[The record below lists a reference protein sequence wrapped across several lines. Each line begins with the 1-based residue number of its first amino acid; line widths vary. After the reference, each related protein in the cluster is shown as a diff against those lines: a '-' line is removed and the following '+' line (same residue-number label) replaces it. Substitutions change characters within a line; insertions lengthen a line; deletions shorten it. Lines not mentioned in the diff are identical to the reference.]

1 MFFDEARIHVK
12 AGDGGNGVVSFRRE
26 KYVPRGGPDG
36 GRGGDGGD
44 VVLEVDPQLNT
55 LLHLQNQVH
64 FTAGQGV
71 AGRGKNQTG
80 ARGEDVIVG
89 VPSGTTVRDA
99 GTGQV
104 LADLVEAGQRVI
116 VAQGGQGGR
125 GNVSFASSTNQAP
138 RLAERGLP
146 GQELWLLLELKL
158 LADVGLIGMPNAG
171 KSTLLAAVSAA
182 RPKIADYPFTT
193 LQPNLGVVAV
203 DAGASFVM
211 ADLPG
216 LIEGAHAGAGLGHQ
230 FLRHVERT
238 RLLIH
243 LLDGAADDPLG
254 YFDQI
259 NQELRLFNPALAE
272 RPQIVVLNKMDLPD
286 ARSRW
291 PQVEAAM
298 RARKRPAYAIS
309 AATGE
314 GIRQLVARVGHM
326 LVELP
331 KPEPAAGEIP
341 VFTLEESPKLSV
353 EREGDAWRVR
363 GEAVE
368 RLAHQTMW
376 QYHDAVQR
384 AQRVLEA
391 MGVLDALREAG
402 VQPGDMVRIGSVE
415 LEWVW

>member
-12 AGDGGNGVVSFRRE
+12 AGDGGNGAVSFRRE

-55 LLHLQNQVH
+55 LLHFQNQVH
-64 FTAGQGV
+64 FKAGQG
-71 AGRGKNQTG
+71 AHGRGKNQTG
-80 ARGEDVIVG
+80 ARGEDIVVT
-89 VPSGTTVRDA
+89 VPPGTVVRDA
-99 GTGQV
+99 DSDQV

-125 GNVSFASSTNQAP
+125 GNISFASSTNQAP

-146 GQELWLLLELKL
+146 GQELWLRLELKL
-158 LADVGLIGMPNAG
+158 LADVGLVGMPNAG

-193 LQPNLGVVAV
+193 LQPSLGVVAL
-203 DAGASFVM
+203 DEGNSFVM

-216 LIEGAHAGAGLGHQ
+216 LIEGAHAGVGLGHQ

-243 LLDGAADDPLG
+243 LLDGAADDPLDH
-254 YFDQI
+254 FDQI
-259 NQELRLFNPALAE
+259 NQELGLFNPALAE
-272 RPQIVVLNKMDLPD
+272 RPQVVVLNKMDLPD
-286 ARSRW
+286 ARSHW
-291 PQVEAAM
+291 PKVEAAM
-298 RARKRPAYAIS
+298 RARKLPAYAIS

-314 GIRQLVARVGHM
+314 GIRQLIARIGSM
-326 LVELP
+326 LLELP
-331 KPEPAAGEIP
+331 KPEPVAGEIP
-341 VFTLEESPKLSV
+341 VFKLEESPQVTV
-353 EREGDAWRVR
+353 EREGDAWRVK

>member
-1 MFFDEARIHVK
+1 MFFDEARIHAK
-12 AGDGGNGVVSFRRE
+12 AGNGGNGAVSFRRE

-44 VVLEVDPQLNT
+44 VVLEVDSQLNT
-55 LLHLQNQVH
+55 LLHFQKQVH
-64 FTAGQGV
+64 FKAGQGV
-71 AGRGKNQTG
+71 PGRGKNQTG
-80 ARGEDVIVG
+80 ARGEDIVVM
-89 VPSGTTVRDA
+89 VPPGTVVRDA
-99 GTGQV
+99 DSGQV

-125 GNVSFASSTNQAP
+125 GNISFATSTNQAP

-146 GQELWLLLELKL
+146 GQELWLRLELKL
-158 LADVGLIGMPNAG
+158 LADVGLVGMPNAG

-193 LQPNLGVVAV
+193 LQPSLGVVAL
-203 DAGASFVM
+203 DEGNSFVM

-216 LIEGAHAGAGLGHQ
+216 
-230 FLRHVERT
+230 HVERT

-243 LLDGAADDPLG
+243 LLDGAADDPLDH
-254 YFDQI
+254 FDQI
-259 NQELRLFNPALAE
+259 NQELELFNPALAQ
-272 RPQIVVLNKMDLPD
+272 RPQIVVLSKMDLPD
-286 ARSRW
+286 ARSHW
-291 PQVEAAM
+291 PKVKAAM
-298 RARKRPAYAIS
+298 RTRQLPAYAIS

-314 GIRQLVARVGHM
+314 GVRQLMAQVGSM
-326 LVELP
+326 LAELP

-341 VFTLEESPKLSV
+341 VFKLEESPQLTV

-368 RLAHQTMW
+368 RMAHQTMW

>member
-12 AGDGGNGVVSFRRE
+12 AGNGGNGAVSFRRE

-55 LLHLQNQVH
+55 LLHFQNQVH
-64 FTAGQGV
+64 FKAEPGV
-71 AGRGKNQTG
+71 HGRGKNQTG
-80 ARGEDVIVG
+80 ARGEDIVVM
-89 VPSGTTVRDA
+89 VPPGTVVRDA
-99 GTGQV
+99 NSGQV
-104 LADLVEAGQRVI
+104 LADLVEAGHRVI

-125 GNVSFASSTNQAP
+125 GNISFATSTNQAP

-146 GQELWLLLELKL
+146 GQELWLRLELKL
-158 LADVGLIGMPNAG
+158 LADVGLVGMPNAG

-193 LQPNLGVVAV
+193 LQPSLGVVAL
-203 DAGASFVM
+203 DEGNSFVM

-243 LLDGAADDPLG
+243 LLDGAADDPLDH
-254 YFDQI
+254 FDQI
-259 NQELRLFNPALAE
+259 DQELELFNPDLAQ
-272 RPQIVVLNKMDLPD
+272 RPQIVVLSKMDLPD

-291 PQVEAAM
+291 PKVEAAM
-298 RARKRPAYAIS
+298 RARKLPAYAIS

-314 GIRQLVARVGHM
+314 GVRQLMARVGGM
-326 LVELP
+326 LAELP

-341 VFTLEESPKLSV
+341 VFKLEESPQLTV

>member
-12 AGDGGNGVVSFRRE
+12 AGDGGNGAVSFRRE

-55 LLHLQNQVH
+55 LVHFQKQVH
-64 FTAGQGV
+64 FKAGQGV
-71 AGRGKNQTG
+71 HGRGKNQTG
-80 ARGEDVIVG
+80 ARGEDVVVT
-89 VPSGTTVRDA
+89 VPPGTVVRDA
-99 GTGQV
+99 DSGQV
-104 LADLVEAGQRVI
+104 LADLVEAGRRVI

-125 GNVSFASSTNQAP
+125 GNISFASSTNQAP

-146 GQELWLLLELKL
+146 GQELWLRLELKL
-158 LADVGLIGMPNAG
+158 LADVGLVGMPNAG

-193 LQPNLGVVAV
+193 LQPSLGVVAL
-203 DAGASFVM
+203 DEGSSFVM

-254 YFDQI
+254 HFDQI
-259 NQELRLFNPALAE
+259 NQELALFNPALAE
-272 RPQIVVLNKMDLPD
+272 RPQVVVLNKLDLPD

-298 RARKRPAYAIS
+298 RARKLPAYAIS

-314 GIRQLVARVGHM
+314 GVRQLMARVGSM
-326 LVELP
+326 LSELP
-331 KPEPAAGEIP
+331 KPEPIAGEIP
-341 VFTLEESPKLSV
+341 VFKLEESSQLTV

-363 GEAVE
+363 GAAVE

>member
-1 MFFDEARIHVK
+1 MFFDEARIHAK
-12 AGDGGNGVVSFRRE
+12 AGNGGNGAVSFRRE

-44 VVLEVDPQLNT
+44 VVLEVDSQLNT
-55 LLHLQNQVH
+55 LLHFQKQVH
-64 FTAGQGV
+64 FKAGQGV
-71 AGRGKNQTG
+71 PGRGKNQTG
-80 ARGEDVIVG
+80 ARGEDIVVM
-89 VPSGTTVRDA
+89 VPPGTVVRDA
-99 GTGQV
+99 DSGQV

-125 GNVSFASSTNQAP
+125 GNISFATSTNQAP

-146 GQELWLLLELKL
+146 GQELWLRLELKL
-158 LADVGLIGMPNAG
+158 LADVGLVGMPNAG

-193 LQPNLGVVAV
+193 LQPSLGVVAL
-203 DAGASFVM
+203 DADNSFVM

-243 LLDGAADDPLG
+243 LLDGAADDPLDH
-254 YFDQI
+254 FDQI
-259 NQELRLFNPALAE
+259 NQELELFNPALAE
-272 RPQIVVLNKMDLPD
+272 RPQVVVLSKMDLPD
-286 ARSRW
+286 ARGHW
-291 PQVEAAM
+291 PKVEAAM
-298 RARKRPAYAIS
+298 RARKLPAYAIS

-314 GIRQLVARVGHM
+314 GVRHLIARVGSM
-326 LVELP
+326 LAELP
-331 KPEPAAGEIP
+331 KPEPVAGGIP
-341 VFTLEESPKLSV
+341 VFKLEESPQLTV

-368 RLAHQTMW
+368 RMAHQTMW

-402 VQPGDMVRIGSVE
+402 VQPGDMVRIGNVE

>member
-12 AGDGGNGVVSFRRE
+12 AGDGGNGAVSFRRE

-55 LLHLQNQVH
+55 LVHFQKQVH
-64 FTAGQGV
+64 FKAGQGV
-71 AGRGKNQTG
+71 HGRGKNQTG
-80 ARGEDVIVG
+80 ARGEDVVVT
-89 VPSGTTVRDA
+89 VPPGTVVRDA
-99 GTGQV
+99 DSGQV

-125 GNVSFASSTNQAP
+125 GNISFASSTNQAP

-146 GQELWLLLELKL
+146 GQELWLRLELKL
-158 LADVGLIGMPNAG
+158 LADVGLVGMPNAG

-193 LQPNLGVVAV
+193 LQPSLGVVAL
-203 DAGASFVM
+203 DEGSSFVM

-254 YFDQI
+254 HFDQI
-259 NQELRLFNPALAE
+259 NQELALFNPALAE
-272 RPQIVVLNKMDLPD
+272 RPQVVVLNKLDLPD

-298 RARKRPAYAIS
+298 RARKLPAYAIS

-314 GIRQLVARVGHM
+314 GVRQLMARVGSM
-326 LVELP
+326 LSELP
-331 KPEPAAGEIP
+331 KPEPIAGEIP
-341 VFTLEESPKLSV
+341 VFKLEESSQLTV

-363 GEAVE
+363 GAAVE

>member
-12 AGDGGNGVVSFRRE
+12 AGDGGNGAVSFRRE

-55 LLHLQNQVH
+55 LLHFQNQVH
-64 FTAGQGV
+64 FKAGQGV
-71 AGRGKNQTG
+71 HGRGKNQTG
-80 ARGEDVIVG
+80 ARGEDIAVM
-89 VPSGTTVRDA
+89 VPPGTVVRHADS
-99 GTGQV
+99 GQV

-116 VAQGGQGGR
+116 VALGGQGGR
-125 GNVSFASSTNQAP
+125 GNISFATSTNQAP

-146 GQELWLLLELKL
+146 GQELWLRLELKL
-158 LADVGLIGMPNAG
+158 LADVGLVGMPNAG

-193 LQPNLGVVAV
+193 LQPSLGVVAL
-203 DAGASFVM
+203 DEGNSFVM

-216 LIEGAHAGAGLGHQ
+216 LIEGAHAGAGLGLQ

-243 LLDGAADDPLG
+243 LLDGAADDPLDH
-254 YFDQI
+254 FDQI
-259 NQELRLFNPALAE
+259 NQELSLFNPALAE
-272 RPQIVVLNKMDLPD
+272 RPQVVVLNKMDLPD
-286 ARSRW
+286 ARSHW
-291 PQVEAAM
+291 PKVEAAM
-298 RARKRPAYAIS
+298 RARKLPTYAIS

-314 GIRQLVARVGHM
+314 GVRQLIARVGSM
-326 LVELP
+326 LLELP
-331 KPEPAAGEIP
+331 KPEPIAGEIP
-341 VFTLEESPKLSV
+341 VFKLEESPQLTV
-353 EREGDAWRVR
+353 EREGNAWRVR

-402 VQPGDMVRIGSVE
+402 VQPGDMVRIGSIE

>member
-12 AGDGGNGVVSFRRE
+12 AGNGGNGAVSFRRE

-55 LLHLQNQVH
+55 LLHFQNQVH
-64 FTAGQGV
+64 FKAGQGV
-71 AGRGKNQTG
+71 PGRGKNQTG
-80 ARGEDVIVG
+80 ARGEDIVVM
-89 VPSGTTVRDA
+89 VPPGTVVRAADS
-99 GTGQV
+99 GQV

-125 GNVSFASSTNQAP
+125 GNISFATSTNQAP

-146 GQELWLLLELKL
+146 GQELWLRLELKL
-158 LADVGLIGMPNAG
+158 LADVGLVGMPNAG

-193 LQPNLGVVAV
+193 LQPSLGVVAL
-203 DAGASFVM
+203 DEGNSFVM

-243 LLDGAADDPLG
+243 LLDGAADDPLDH
-254 YFDQI
+254 FDQI
-259 NQELRLFNPALAE
+259 DQELELFNPTLAE
-272 RPQIVVLNKMDLPD
+272 RPQIVVLSKMDLPD
-286 ARSRW
+286 ARSHW
-291 PQVEAAM
+291 PKVEAAM
-298 RARKRPAYAIS
+298 RARQLPAYAIS

-314 GIRQLVARVGHM
+314 GVRQLMARVGSM
-326 LVELP
+326 LAKLP
-331 KPEPAAGEIP
+331 KPEPVAGEIP
-341 VFTLEESPKLSV
+341 VFKLEESPQLTV

-368 RLAHQTMW
+368 RMAQQTMW

>member
-12 AGDGGNGVVSFRRE
+12 AGDGGNGAVSFRRE

-44 VVLEVDPQLNT
+44 GVLEVDPQLNT
-55 LLHLQNQVH
+55 LLHFQNQVH
-64 FTAGQGV
+64 FKAGQGV
-71 AGRGKNQTG
+71 HGRGKNQTG
-80 ARGEDVIVG
+80 ARGEDIVVT
-89 VPSGTTVRDA
+89 VPPGTVVRDA
-99 GTGQV
+99 DSGQV

-125 GNVSFASSTNQAP
+125 GNISFASSTNQAP

-146 GQELWLLLELKL
+146 GQELWLRLELKL
-158 LADVGLIGMPNAG
+158 LADVGLVGMPNAG

-193 LQPNLGVVAV
+193 LQPSLGVVAL
-203 DAGASFVM
+203 DEGNSFVM

-243 LLDGAADDPLG
+243 LLDGAADDPLAH
-254 YFDQI
+254 FDQI
-259 NQELRLFNPALAE
+259 NQELGLFNPALAE
-272 RPQIVVLNKMDLPD
+272 RPQVVVLNKMDLPD
-286 ARSRW
+286 ARSHW
-291 PQVEAAM
+291 PKVETAM
-298 RARKRPAYAIS
+298 RARKLPAYAIS

-314 GIRQLVARVGHM
+314 GIRQLIMRVGSM
-326 LVELP
+326 LLELP
-331 KPEPAAGEIP
+331 KPEPIAGEIP
-341 VFTLEESPKLSV
+341 VFKLEESPQLTV

>member
-12 AGDGGNGVVSFRRE
+12 AGDGGNGAVSFRRE

-44 VVLEVDPQLNT
+44 GVLEVDPQLNT
-55 LLHLQNQVH
+55 LLHFQNQVH
-64 FTAGQGV
+64 FKAGQGV
-71 AGRGKNQTG
+71 PGRGKNQTG
-80 ARGEDVIVG
+80 ARGEDVVVM
-89 VPSGTTVRDA
+89 VPPGTVVRNADSGE
-99 GTGQV
+99 V

-125 GNVSFASSTNQAP
+125 GNISFATSTNQAP

-146 GQELWLLLELKL
+146 GQGLWLRLELKL
-158 LADVGLIGMPNAG
+158 LADVGLVGMPNAG

-193 LQPNLGVVAV
+193 LQPNLGVVAL
-203 DAGASFVM
+203 DEGNSFVM

-254 YFDQI
+254 HFDQI
-259 NQELRLFNPALAE
+259 NQELGLFSQALAE
-272 RPQIVVLNKMDLPD
+272 RPQVVVLNKLDLPD

-298 RARKRPAYAIS
+298 RARKLPAYAIS

-314 GIRQLVARVGHM
+314 GIRQLMARVGGM
-326 LVELP
+326 LMELP
-331 KPEPAAGEIP
+331 KPEPLAGEIP
-341 VFTLEESPKLSV
+341 VFKLEESPQLTV

-368 RLAHQTMW
+368 RLAQQTMW